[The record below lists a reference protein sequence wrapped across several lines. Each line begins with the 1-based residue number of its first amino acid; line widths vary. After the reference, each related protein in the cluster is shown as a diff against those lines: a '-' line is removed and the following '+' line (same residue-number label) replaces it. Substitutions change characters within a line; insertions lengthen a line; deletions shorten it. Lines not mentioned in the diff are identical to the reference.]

1 MDGSEIRV
9 NGRNEALASATVS
22 ELLADKGVEPQGRG
36 VAVAVNGRI
45 VPRAQWPQTRLVA
58 GDAVEIVRAM
68 KGG

>member
-9 NGRNEALASATVS
+9 NGKNEALASATVS
-22 ELLADKGVEPQGRG
+22 ELLADKGLEAEGRG

-45 VPRAQWPQTRLVA
+45 VPRVQWPQTRLVA